1 MSVTA
6 ITEYPSPAEAA
17 VVRAAEQ
24 FMEET
29 MSNFSDPSHDPHHG
43 TVSNAHFMRA
53 SQQVHPKLEPPTL
66 QSAASAELPSASP
79 EPSQAAPTAQAQHRT
94 C

>member
-6 ITEYPSPAEAA
+6 ISEYPSPAEAA

-29 MSNFSDPSHDPHHG
+29 MCNFSDPSHDPHHG
-43 TVSNAHFMRA
+43 
-53 SQQVHPKLEPPTL
+53 Q
-66 QSAASAELPSASP
+66 
-79 EPSQAAPTAQAQHRT
+79 
-94 C
+94 

>member
-1 MSVTA
+1 MTVT
-6 ITEYPSPAEAA
+6 TTSEYPTPAEAA

-43 TVSNAHFMRA
+43 RHPLSRA
-53 SQQVHPKLEPPTL
+53 S
-66 QSAASAELPSASP
+66 
-79 EPSQAAPTAQAQHRT
+79 HRLT
-94 C
+94 